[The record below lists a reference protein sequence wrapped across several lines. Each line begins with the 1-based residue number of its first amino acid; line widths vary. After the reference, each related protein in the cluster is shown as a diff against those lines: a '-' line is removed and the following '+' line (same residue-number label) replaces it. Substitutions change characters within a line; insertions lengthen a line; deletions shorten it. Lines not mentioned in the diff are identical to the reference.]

1 MSCEGEK
8 EVHSTVTGRAVTLR
22 GGEQKRETW
31 HREREGSRRHVASSG
46 GYVVVRRN
54 WSIQE
59 HERVAANQSI
69 RQDGTSRGR
78 VE

>member
-1 MSCEGEK
+1 MSCEEEK

-46 GYVVVRRN
+46 GYVVRGN

-59 HERVAANQSI
+59 HERVAANQPI
-69 RQDGTSRGR
+69 RQDGTLRGR